1 MVFLPVAIGHRRACG
16 RKFFAN
22 ARPPLAA
29 SFCPALR
36 TAVIWAQNFNS
47 AKGGRSNMCTRAGC
61 SIFARLFHN
70 NDKDFN
76 PRTHA
81 GCDGGADGGNA
92 VLHQFQSTH
101 PRGVRQQTYTK
112 VHCCLCFQYTFSTN
126 ACQFFGRCPLFF
138 FPCPFILPFL
148 SANLAGNSRPL
159 GVRTAPKGGKSCD
172 ILRAASPPFFPPFP
186 ISFFTKNQ
194 SE

>member
-1 MVFLPVAIGHRRACG
+1 MVFLPVAIGHRCACS

-29 SFCPALR
+29 PFCPALR

-61 SIFARLFHN
+61 DGVALNPLTYTYISIHAPAR
-70 NDKDFN
+70 
-76 PRTHA
+76 
-81 GCDGGADGGNA
+81 GATSQRRSEVMNME
-92 VLHQFQSTH
+92 FQSTH
-101 PRGVRQQTYTK
+101 PRGVRRQTYTK

-126 ACQFFGRCPLFF
+126 ACQFFGRCPFYFF
-138 FPCPFILPFL
+138 LRPFILPFL

-159 GVRTAPKGGKSCD
+159 GVRTAPKGGKSRD
-172 ILRAASPPFFPPFP
+172 ILRAASPPS
-186 ISFFTKNQ
+186 SFLHFR
-194 SE
+194 